1 MPAGTLTPP
10 FSAPTAEYLAQEAR
24 RAPGWSFTFF
34 VPGHPMP
41 KGSPEPKTLVVGG
54 KRYTKVRDKTEVM
67 AWVAKAA
74 GIARQV
80 KQRRIVQGDAS
91 FPYEAP
97 VALSALFVYRRP
109 RTQPT
114 GPPIV
119 SGGRV
124 TKEGVRSAVGDLDK
138 LVRAIGD
145 ALGLGTFSVDDHG
158 KIRAS
163 RAGVIKDDRLITD
176 FGDGPYKRFVDQVRP
191 TPQPGCYVTLRPY
204 DEEPIDLG
212 RFV

>member
-1 MPAGTLTPP
+1 
-10 FSAPTAEYLAQEAR
+10 
-24 RAPGWSFTFF
+24 
-34 VPGHPMP
+34 MP
-41 KGSPEPKTLVVGG
+41 KGSPEPKTLKING
-54 KRYTKVRDKTEVM
+54 RYHTKVRDKTEVM

-74 GIARQV
+74 GIARQE
-80 KQRRIVQGDAS
+80 KQRLIARGDLS

-97 VALSALFVYRRP
+97 VALSALFAYRRP
-109 RTQPT
+109 RTQPA

-124 TKEGVRSAVGDLDK
+124 TKEGVRSAIGDLDK

-191 TPQPGCYVTLRPY
+191 IAQPGCYVTLRTY
-204 DEEPIDLG
+204 DDQPIDLG
-212 RFV
+212 LFV